1 MMMSQGW
8 QGIKKLALTMGV
20 GLFISVPTF
29 AASLTVRDIQIVG
42 KNQIEISMDGV
53 APKGSFEV
61 DYVRDIVQ
69 FSIQNAT
76 IYPAKIVHSD
86 SQAAGSVFSKVFAYQ
101 YAPNLVRIRFSID
114 GRADDFKGKV
124 KWVQKGKQVSVQF
137 QDLGIS
143 KQNVKA
149 NPIDQE
155 RSLLAKVLGR
165 DKPAPVEVEKVKE
178 SEKQPE
184 KQVEKPILSERKNST
199 PSHLNNNSLVNNS
212 ASGLGAQNV
221 SLGGQKSGSSMLRSF
236 LAMFAIV
243 GGLGL
248 FLIYVKR
255 KQSGVQA
262 KKIGDSW
269 FSNLLPQSMKKQK
282 SFIEVMG
289 QHSLGPKQSIVVIRI
304 RGQQF
309 VLGVTQDSVQLI
321 TQLDADEAEVDLLGD
336 PAVNESIGKMFGAK
350 PTVAPV
356 VKAAPVV
363 QRPVEPQD
371 SFNAMLRTSNGAGA
385 IVARNAYAA
394 QSFAESQPVASVSQN
409 LNQTS
414 VRDQI
419 KKRLEAM
426 R

>member
-149 NPIDQE
+149 NPIDQ
-155 RSLLAKVLGR
+155 
-165 DKPAPVEVEKVKE
+165 
-178 SEKQPE
+178 
-184 KQVEKPILSERKNST
+184 
-199 PSHLNNNSLVNNS
+199 
-212 ASGLGAQNV
+212 
-221 SLGGQKSGSSMLRSF
+221 
-236 LAMFAIV
+236 
-243 GGLGL
+243 
-248 FLIYVKR
+248 
-255 KQSGVQA
+255 
-262 KKIGDSW
+262 
-269 FSNLLPQSMKKQK
+269 
-282 SFIEVMG
+282 
-289 QHSLGPKQSIVVIRI
+289 
-304 RGQQF
+304 
-309 VLGVTQDSVQLI
+309 
-321 TQLDADEAEVDLLGD
+321 
-336 PAVNESIGKMFGAK
+336 
-350 PTVAPV
+350 
-356 VKAAPVV
+356 
-363 QRPVEPQD
+363 
-371 SFNAMLRTSNGAGA
+371 
-385 IVARNAYAA
+385 
-394 QSFAESQPVASVSQN
+394 
-409 LNQTS
+409 
-414 VRDQI
+414 
-419 KKRLEAM
+419 
-426 R
+426 